1 MTALPLDRIR
11 TDGGTQP
18 RDHIDELVVARYVED
33 LEAGAEFPPIVAF
46 FDGTD
51 YWLADGFH
59 RWRAH
64 RAAEPKRET
73 ILADI
78 RQGTQRDAVLFSVG
92 ANATHGYARTNA
104 DKRRAALKLL
114 HDSEWGMWSDR
125 EIARLCAVTHPFVSR
140 IRAEIAP
147 PPADTGNGFQYPQQR
162 TFTHPKTGTAT
173 QMNVGRIGS
182 NPAPRAP
189 SPPPPFV
196 RSEAPEPQAPRRP
209 AAFPPAHAPIAGR
222 IAWLMKQMAETLT
235 IEPHEFA
242 VATTYAREDLRQ
254 WAETI
259 AGWIADLDLEPTYET
274 D

>member
-1 MTALPLDRIR
+1 MTALPLSSIR

-18 RDHIDELVVARYVED
+18 RGHIDELVVARYVED

-64 RAAEPKRET
+64 GTAKRET

-92 ANATHGYARTNA
+92 ANATHGYPRTNA
-104 DKRRAALKLL
+104 DKRRAVLKLL
-114 HDSEWGMWSDR
+114 HDSEWSRFPDR
-125 EIARLCAVTHPFVSR
+125 EIARLCAVSNRMVSNVR
-140 IRAEIAP
+140 NEIKPAP
-147 PPADTGNGFQYPQQR
+147 SVNGSQIERETSR
-162 TFTHPKTGTAT
+162 TVTRGGSTFD
-173 QMNVGRIGS
+173 MNVGRIGS

-189 SPPPPFV
+189 SPPPPIV

-242 VATTYAREDLRQ
+242 IATTYAREDLRQ
-254 WAETI
+254 WAEAI
-259 AGWIADLDLEPTYET
+259 AGWIADLDLEPTYEA